1 MQIMKKSSTGD
12 EEQADAHA
20 GLQRDEE
27 GGEGV
32 ALEGGEGGAGVGHGV
47 DADAEP
53 GDAVAAEDA
62 EHRGGEDDRDVA
74 GGVVREHAEVV
85 GHADRDEH
93 PEHGEELALLPEVGL
108 AGFPDDLGDVGHGLV
123 DGQALGL
130 EVLHPAVGD
139 AEGADDEAE
148 HQHVHA
154 AEGAVEEAHGEGRG
168 GGRSQGEEQR
178 AESFPGGI
186 F

>member
-1 MQIMKKSSTGD
+1 
-12 EEQADAHA
+12 
-20 GLQRDEE
+20 
-27 GGEGV
+27 
-32 ALEGGEGGAGVGHGV
+32 
-47 DADAEP
+47 
-53 GDAVAAEDA
+53 
-62 EHRGGEDDRDVA
+62 
-74 GGVVREHAEVV
+74 VREHAEVV

-154 AEGAVEEAHGEGRG
+154 AEGAVEEAHRAEVGDLDVGLAGEGRG